1 MDILNEISQSPAPN
15 GNNFSIMLAQLQNLY
30 PQACLISEL
39 VQIYQGKY
47 IVRASVQIEG
57 VTRATGMASAETLED
72 AEDRARSRALMVLGI
87 AATSQ
92 KAAASSLEPI
102 TQVQPIPSLSKTSGF
117 NESASSATINSIPQT
132 EPTVQL
138 KSDTIRQ
145 DLDRGAFF
153 SQQQA
158 QFDFPN
164 DNLDVV
170 SGELKDNQSLPDL
183 PPSNVTPFTPRSY
196 TPPQQDVV
204 TPTAKKSKKS
214 EPVDLSDAITKTDIE
229 MQRLHWTPEQGREY
243 LKKTYGKIAR
253 SLLKPEELLDF
264 LKYLESQPAE
274 PTPPDP
280 IAGF

>member
-1 MDILNEISQSPAPN
+1 
-15 GNNFSIMLAQLQNLY
+15 MLAQLQNLY

-102 TQVQPIPSLSKTSGF
+102 TQVKSIPSLSTTSGF

-145 DLDRGAFF
+145 DLDRGAFL

-158 QFDFPN
+158 QVDFPN

-204 TPTAKKSKKS
+204 THTAKKSKKS

>member
-1 MDILNEISQSPAPN
+1 
-15 GNNFSIMLAQLQNLY
+15 MLVQLQNLY

-57 VTRATGMASAETLED
+57 VTRATGMASAEILED

-87 AATSQ
+87 TGTSQ
-92 KAAASSLEPI
+92 KAATIPSETI
-102 TQVQPIPSLSKTSGF
+102 TQVQPIPSLSKTSGL
-117 NESASSATINSIPQT
+117 NESAYSDTINSIPQT
-132 EPTVQL
+132 EPTVKL

-145 DLDRGAFF
+145 DLDRRAVS

-158 QFDFPN
+158 QFDFPE
-164 DNLDVV
+164 DNLEVV
-170 SGELKDNQSLPDL
+170 SGELKDNQSLPDI

-196 TPPQQDVV
+196 TPSQQDVV
-204 TPTAKKSKKS
+204 TPTAKKSKKT

-264 LKYLESQPAE
+264 LKYLESQPSE